1 MLKKGKIMLKKLAK
15 YGNSNAIVLDK
26 AILELLN
33 IHEGATVK
41 LTTDGK
47 SLIITPVSSA
57 LDEKVNET
65 LTFDKAVHKS
75 IFNSLNL
82 KLPASHQEAI
92 ALLKSH
98 KGYEQDSFKS
108 MSENF
113 AEVFAKYPDIH
124 NKMDLMFCNSEFIH
138 ESQLLAEKH
147 SNKHSKEF
155 LQESSKLMYKY
166 LPELEQV
173 HQDILLITKK

>member
-1 MLKKGKIMLKKLAK
+1 MLKKLAK

-47 SLIITPVSSA
+47 SLIITPISPA

-65 LTFDKAVHKS
+65 LTFNQALHKS

-82 KLPASHQEAI
+82 KTPASHQEAI
-92 ALLKSH
+92 SLLKSH
-98 KGYEQDSFKS
+98 KGFEQDSYKS

-124 NKMDLMFCNSEFIH
+124 DKIDLIFSNSEFIH

-147 SNKHSKEF
+147 SNKDSKEF
-155 LQESSKLMYKY
+155 LQESMKLMYKY
-166 LPELEQV
+166 LPELENL
-173 HQDILLITKK
+173 HQDLSLVTKK